1 MQKEDKVCNI
11 TPANRVGSVQEYYF
25 SKKLKEV
32 AEMNAAG
39 KNVINLGVGSPDLPP
54 SEQTIET
61 LCEHARKA
69 NEHGYQPY
77 VGIPE
82 LRKGFADWYKTW
94 YDVDLDP
101 KTEIQPLIGSKEGIL
116 HISLAFLNPGDGVL
130 VPNPG
135 YPTYSSVSKLVEAR
149 LIPYE
154 LKEELGWQPD
164 FEELEKMDLSN
175 VKLMW
180 TNYPNMP
187 TGANASVELYEK
199 LVAFGRKHGI
209 IICNDNPYS
218 FILNEHPLS
227 ILSIPGAKEI
237 CIEMNSMSKAHNMPG
252 WRMAMLASNA
262 QFVQWILKVK
272 SNIDSG
278 QFKPMQYAAVEALSA
293 KKEWYDNMN
302 RVYRSRRDLAG
313 QIMRTLGCEY
323 DENQVGMF
331 LWGRIPDSAESGEA
345 IANKVLY
352 EANVFLTPGYN
363 GAACRNLM
371 PGPGAKGIGDTAI
384 RNYNKWKEIRI
395 NMDTIAENVSVD
407 TSLEIFGRKFKYP
420 FMAGPVGAVQLH
432 YGDCLDDVRYND
444 ILVSA
449 CARGGIAAFTGDG
462 TDGNVMIAATKAIR
476 NADGVGIPT
485 VKPWNIDTIR
495 DKIKLVKE
503 SGAFAV
509 AMDIDAAGLPFLK
522 NLTPPAGSKT
532 VEELREIIEMVDVP
546 FIIKGIMTAKGAI
559 KAKEA
564 GASAIVVS
572 NHGGRVLD
580 GCPATAEVLEEIS
593 DAVNGSMKI
602 FVDGGIRSGADVFR
616 ALALGADGVIIA
628 RPFVTAVYGGAEEG
642 VYSYIDKIGAELNDT
657 MKMCGVSRLSE
668 ITRDCVRM

>member
-11 TPANRVGSVQEYYF
+11 TLANRVGSVQEYYF

-352 EANVFLTPGYN
+352 EANVFLTPGFIFGSRGERY
-363 GAACRNLM
+363 
-371 PGPGAKGIGDTAI
+371 
-384 RNYNKWKEIRI
+384 IRI
-395 NMDTIAENVSVD
+395 
-407 TSLEIFGRKFKYP
+407 SL
-420 FMAGPVGAVQLH
+420 
-432 YGDCLDDVRYND
+432 C
-444 ILVSA
+444 
-449 CARGGIAAFTGDG
+449 C
-462 TDGNVMIAATKAIR
+462 
-476 NADGVGIPT
+476 
-485 VKPWNIDTIR
+485 
-495 DKIKLVKE
+495 
-503 SGAFAV
+503 
-509 AMDIDAAGLPFLK
+509 K
-522 NLTPPAGSKT
+522 NET
-532 VEELREIIEMVDVP
+532 
-546 FIIKGIMTAKGAI
+546 
-559 KAKEA
+559 
-564 GASAIVVS
+564 
-572 NHGGRVLD
+572 
-580 GCPATAEVLEEIS
+580 LEE
-593 DAVNGSMKI
+593 
-602 FVDGGIRSGADVFR
+602 
-616 ALALGADGVIIA
+616 ALKRIENL
-628 RPFVTAVYGGAEEG
+628 
-642 VYSYIDKIGAELNDT
+642 
-657 MKMCGVSRLSE
+657 
-668 ITRDCVRM
+668 